1 MGNYI
6 SMSANDII
14 FSAILI
20 SVWLLIRPIFVR
32 MGEQAQARQAA
43 ALAAEAARNDE
54 DLSPSQRAGR
64 ASRKKLD

>member
-6 SMSANDII
+6 SMSRNDII
-14 FSAILI
+14 FSAIMI

-43 ALAAEAARNDE
+43 ALAAEAAGNE
-54 DLSPSQRAGR
+54 EPSPSQAAGR
-64 ASRKKLD
+64 GSRKKLD

>member
-6 SMSANDII
+6 SMSRNDII
-14 FSAILI
+14 FSAIMI

-43 ALAAEAARNDE
+43 ALAAEAASNE
-54 DLSPSQRAGR
+54 PSPSQAAGR
-64 ASRKKLD
+64 GSRKKLD

>member
-14 FSAILI
+14 FSAIMI
-20 SVWLLIRPIFVR
+20 SAWLLIRPIFVR

-43 ALAAEAARNDE
+43 ALATEAARNE
-54 DLSPSQRAGR
+54 ELSPSQQAGR
-64 ASRKKLD
+64 SSRKKLD

>member
-6 SMSANDII
+6 SMSTNDII
-14 FSAILI
+14 FSAIMV

-43 ALAAEAARNDE
+43 ALAAEAARNDD
-54 DLSPSQRAGR
+54 DLSPSQQAGR